1 MPQDTEL
8 DLMDERASEIA
19 HDVFARTRG
28 NERGQMPD
36 HLLLAWDDLGKDQ
49 RALYI
54 AIARAGFE
62 EGRKR

>member
-1 MPQDTEL
+1 MQDQQIEP
-8 DLMDERASEIA
+8 MDERASDIA

-28 NERGQMPD
+28 NERGQLPD
-36 HLLLAWDDLGKDQ
+36 HLLLAWDDLSNAQ
-49 RALYI
+49 RALYT